1 MVGFQTRLTYAEQKR
16 IIGMIPALSS
26 ARYLRYGSI
35 HRNTYLDSPRVLGSD
50 LSLLGL
56 SNTYLAGQIM
66 GVEGYMESAATG
78 ILAGISLLGRI
89 KGKPF
94 HPPGTETAL
103 GALMHY
109 ITDCTIEVFQPMNIN
124 FGIMATPDVPKNR
137 RSEARSVSALLA
149 FTGWKNSLADIEGL
163 NIL

>member
-1 MVGFQTRLTYAEQKR
+1 VCSSD
-16 IIGMIPALSS
+16 LS
-26 ARYLRYGSI
+26 AGYLRYGSI
-35 HRNTYLDSPRVLGSD
+35 HRNTYLDSPRILGND

-56 SNTYLAGQIM
+56 SNIYLAGQIM

-89 KGKPF
+89 KDKPF
-94 HPPGTETAL
+94 HPPGKETAL
-103 GALMHY
+103 GALMHC
-109 ITDCTIEVFQPMNIN
+109 ITDARVEVFQPMNIN
-124 FGIMATPDVPKNR
+124 FGIMTMPDVPKNR

-163 NIL
+163 KIL

>member
-1 MVGFQTRLTYAEQKR
+1 MVGFQTRLTYPEQKR

-35 HRNTYLDSPRVLGSD
+35 HRNTYLDSPRILGSD
-50 LSLLGL
+50 LRLSGL
-56 SNTYLAGQIM
+56 SNLYLAGQIM

-89 KGKPF
+89 KGRPF
-94 HPPGTETAL
+94 HPPGPETAL

-109 ITDCTIEVFQPMNIN
+109 ITDGTIEVFQPMNIN
-124 FGIMATPDVPKNR
+124 FGIMAMPDAPKNK
-137 RSEARSVSALLA
+137 RSEARSASALQA
-149 FTGWKNSLADIEGL
+149 FTGWKDSYADILG
-163 NIL
+163 